1 MNMSRNINKQELIS
15 KVRELAGL
23 TNDEKSALLELLNE
37 KKVYGLVWENHE
49 EAVEEQLREQLPV
62 FREVPERRILS
73 GDADAP
79 NHIIIEA
86 ENLHALV
93 ALTYTH
99 AGRIDVMYLDPPYNT
114 GNKDFVYNDSY
125 VDSEDSYRHSKW
137 LSFMEKRLK
146 IAMTLLSDKGVVFIS
161 IDDNE
166 QANLKILC
174 DEIFGHDHYVAC
186 IAWQRTYSTRNDSK
200 GMPKE
205 VESILVYSKQP
216 NWTPK
221 KLPRTDKMNSLY
233 KSPDND
239 PRPWTSSSVSAP
251 GAATHQGMVYAIQHP
266 FTGEMMYPTIG
277 RCWSLGQ
284 DSMLDNLNKWCS
296 YKLEDLHDES
306 VRAEVCGISVNEI
319 RQNVLGIILDEPLE
333 VARDKAKAVL
343 NKGNWPYFYFTN
355 GGKGG
360 LRRKTYLEDME
371 GRVVTNF
378 FSYDECGHTDEAK
391 KEVISIFDGKAPF
404 DTPKPT
410 RLLKRVFQIATDCNS
425 TILDFFAGSGTTMHA
440 AMQLN
445 AEDGGHRQCILVTN
459 NENGICENVTYE
471 RNKRVIQGYSTPKGE
486 QIAGLTKNNLRYYKA
501 DFIARDPS
509 SKNKREL
516 VKAAT
521 DLLCIKE
528 NLYEEVK
535 VTCNG
540 KTLRKD
546 YARRFADGEKEMIVI
561 YEPAVIKYL
570 VEELETWDKNEPIK
584 IYVFS
589 EGRYAFDDDF
599 KSVIDK
605 VTLCALPDAI
615 YQAYRRVLPRR
626 KKAQSV
632 ADIISEE
639 EQAEAIA
646 DAEQYS
652 YKEEKGG
659 ES

>member
-1 MNMSRNINKQELIS
+1 MSRNINKQELIS

-37 KKVYGLVWENHE
+37 KKVYGLVWENHV

-205 VESILVYSKQP
+205 VESVLVYSKQP

>member
-1 MNMSRNINKQELIS
+1 MSRNINKQELIS

-205 VESILVYSKQP
+205 VESVLVYSKQP

-626 KKAQSV
+626 KKAQPV

>member
-1 MNMSRNINKQELIS
+1 MSRNINKQELIN

-205 VESILVYSKQP
+205 VESVLVYSKQP

-410 RLLKRVFQIATDCNS
+410 RLLKRVFQIATDYNS

>member
-1 MNMSRNINKQELIS
+1 MSRNINKQELIS

-37 KKVYGLVWENHE
+37 KKVYGLVWENHV

-205 VESILVYSKQP
+205 VESVLVYSKQP

-626 KKAQSV
+626 KKAQPV

>member
-1 MNMSRNINKQELIS
+1 MSRNINKQELIS

-37 KKVYGLVWENHE
+37 KKVYGLVWENHV

-205 VESILVYSKQP
+205 VESVLVYSKQP

-570 VEELETWDKNEPIK
+570 VEEVETWDKNEPIK

>member
-1 MNMSRNINKQELIS
+1 MSRNINKQELIS

-146 IAMTLLSDKGVVFIS
+146 IAKTLLSDKGVVFIS

-205 VESILVYSKQP
+205 VESVLVYSKQP

>member
-37 KKVYGLVWENHE
+37 KKVYGLVWENHV

-114 GNKDFVYNDSY
+114 GNKDCVYNDSY

-186 IAWQRTYSTRNDSK
+186 IA
-200 GMPKE
+200 
-205 VESILVYSKQP
+205 ESVLVYSKQP

-528 NLYEEVK
+528 NLYEEIK
-535 VTCNG
+535 ITCNG
-540 KTLRKD
+540 KTLRKN
-546 YARRFADGEKEMIVI
+546 YARRFADSEKEMIII
-561 YEPAVIKYL
+561 YEPAVIKYI
-570 VEELETWDKNEPIK
+570 VEELKTWGQKESIK

-589 EGRYAFDDDF
+589 DGRYAYDDDF
-599 KSVIDK
+599 KDVIDK

-615 YQAYRRVLPRR
+615 YQAYRRVLPQR
-626 KKAQSV
+626 KKAQQAGTMV
-632 ADIISEE
+632 DNEE
-639 EQAEAIA
+639 MKEALA

>member
-205 VESILVYSKQP
+205 VESVLVYSKQP

-626 KKAQSV
+626 KKAQPV

>member
-1 MNMSRNINKQELIS
+1 MSRNINKQELIS

-205 VESILVYSKQP
+205 VESVLVYSKQP

>member
-37 KKVYGLVWENHE
+37 KKVYGLVWENHV

-205 VESILVYSKQP
+205 VESVLVYSKQP

-626 KKAQSV
+626 KKAQPV

>member
-1 MNMSRNINKQELIS
+1 MSRNINKQELIS

-626 KKAQSV
+626 KKAQPV